1 MQKRSRRTWA
11 ILALLSYSVAAAL
24 AIGLTSLQSRM
35 AAPAQ
40 TTAMELQGSP
50 DADEIS
56 AAPDADAGDKSA
68 ACAQR
73 DCPVPKH
80 ELALARIDQEPM
92 FVRIDAPQPNESKA
106 FIAPGDDFQPKSKE

>member
-56 AAPDADAGDKSA
+56 AAPDTDAGDKSA
-68 ACAQR
+68 ACPLR
-73 DCPVPKH
+73 DCLAPKH
-80 ELALARIDQEPM
+80 ELALARIDREPV
-92 FVRIDAPQPNESKA
+92 FARIDAPEPNESKA
-106 FIAPGDDFQPKSKE
+106 FIALGDDVQPKSKE